1 MKMRR
6 SASHDFPLAIARGEA
21 HTVQRLL
28 KRQLSS
34 GPSLLR
40 PSPSL
45 ARSVT
50 MDFCCRGATAF
61 GTTIT
66 YEISPLG
73 LAVCYRKWR
82 VFRALLTAGIDP
94 NRPQKVLL
102 AADCTRGQHYVAEFA
117 SALELFLYA
126 AVRPTYFPPALPDSE
141 LMTVLS
147 NILEHGA
154 NLHPSALRPPF
165 VRRLCSTVCLDLW
178 RHVWRTEAST
188 AIAREAASLLRYLVK
203 NGLQAPAHL
212 FLDYHSLDDN
222 LYLVL
227 MALLDRDLTYSA
239 PHGALL
245 PGATARRGGDLPRA
259 KLRSILVLSLNL
271 FLSTAVLLPP
281 INATERLPRLT
292 ATVATSHATMHRLF
306 ARRPLKLALQARR
319 TVRHCLGTAGGFA
332 ERLARLP
339 LPEEERRFIA
349 YLEEKDLA
357 EELSVLLPPSLPLAP
372 LPFS

>member
-28 KRQLSS
+28 KRQLSN

-40 PSPSL
+40 PAPSL

-50 MDFCCRGATAF
+50 MDFCCRGATTF

-82 VFRALLTAGIDP
+82 VFRALLAAGIDP
-94 NRPQKVLL
+94 NRHQKVLL

-141 LMTVLS
+141 LMAVLS
-147 NILEHGA
+147 SLVEQGA
-154 NLHPSALRPPF
+154 DLHPSALRPAF
-165 VRRLCSTVCLDLW
+165 LRRLCSAVCLDLW
-178 RHVWRTEAST
+178 RHVWGTDAST

-203 NGLQAPAHL
+203 NGLQSPPHL

-227 MALLDRDLTYSA
+227 MALLDRDLAYAA
-239 PHGALL
+239 PLGALL
-245 PGATARRGGDLPRA
+245 PSSGRRGGHLPRA
-259 KLRSILVLSLNL
+259 KLRSILVLTLNL
-271 FLSTAVLLPP
+271 FLSNAVLLPP
-281 INATERLPRLT
+281 LSACDRLPRLT
-292 ATVATSHATMHRLF
+292 ATAATSHDAMHRLF
-306 ARRPLKLALQARR
+306 ARRPLKLAFLARRQAR
-319 TVRHCLGTAGGFA
+319 HALGTAGGFQ

-339 LPEEERRFIA
+339 VPEEERRFIA
-349 YLEEKDLA
+349 YLEEKDVT
-357 EELSVLLPPSLPLAP
+357 EELAVLLPPSLPLRP
-372 LPFS
+372 PPFS